1 MVGREGTA
9 ERSEEIIVTNPDM
22 GTILRNLKVP
32 ERMTGSQEL
41 RNYLISYV
49 ERGDSEPDAEEQH
62 KLNWLLVLS
71 HLEVVNALGA
81 LEEQIAL
88 AQYGKF
94 KAELKKSRKRGR
106 WF

>member
-1 MVGREGTA
+1 M
-9 ERSEEIIVTNPDM
+9 TNPDM
-22 GTILRNLKVP
+22 VAILRNMKVP

-41 RNYLISYV
+41 RKYLISYV

-81 LEEQIAL
+81 LEEQLAL
-88 AQYGKF
+88 AQYGKIQE
-94 KAELKKSRKRGR
+94 ELQRSRKRRR

>member
-1 MVGREGTA
+1 M
-9 ERSEEIIVTNPDM
+9 TNPDM

-49 ERGDSEPDAEEQH
+49 ERGDTKPNAEEQH
-62 KLNWLLVLS
+62 KLNWLLVIS

-81 LEEQIAL
+81 LEEQIGV
-88 AQYGKF
+88 AQYNRVQ
-94 KAELKKSRKRGR
+94 AELKRSRKRGR

>member
-1 MVGREGTA
+1 LRCYSIAKESK
-9 ERSEEIIVTNPDM
+9 ERVVTNPDM
-22 GTILRNLKVP
+22 GTILRNMKVP

-49 ERGDSEPDAEEQH
+49 ERGESQPNAEEQH
-62 KLNWLLVLS
+62 KLNWLLVFS
-71 HLEVVNALGA
+71 HLEVLNALGA

-88 AQYGKF
+88 AQYNRF
-94 KAELKKSRKRGR
+94 QTELKRSRKRGR